1 MPDLPISQLPNY
13 TVPADNDLLVIVDI
27 ANNITKQIKKADF
40 MGVLFTICATYADFS
55 AAATGTKP
63 IIGFVTADE
72 TNGGNSSMY
81 LYFNSNIYYLPLVK
95 NS

>member
-13 TVPADNDLLVIVDI
+13 STPADNDLLVIVDI

-40 MGVLFTICATYADFS
+40 IGVLFNIYATYAAFS
-55 AAATGTKP
+55 AAAVGDKP
-63 IIGFVTADE
+63 IIGFITADE
-72 TNGGNSSMY
+72 TNSDNSSMY